1 MLEKNNFFLCCRE
14 CTERM
19 VGCHE
24 KCEKYAKAIE
34 ENRKFRKQIKEA
46 RRDSKYFIYRLEKEG
61 REHRK
66 H

>member
-46 RRDSKYFIYRLEKEG
+46 RRDSKDFIYRLERDG
-61 REHRK
+61 REYRK

>member
-14 CTERM
+14 CTKRM

-24 KCEKYAKAIE
+24 KCEKYATAIE

-46 RRDSKYFIYRLEKEG
+46 RRDSKDFIYRLERDG
-61 REHRK
+61 REYRK

>member
-1 MLEKNNFFLCCRE
+1 
-14 CTERM
+14 M

-24 KCEKYAKAIE
+24 KCEKYATAIE

-46 RRDSKYFIYRLEKEG
+46 RRDSKDFIYRLEREG
-61 REHRK
+61 REYRK